1 MELVELT
8 AEELSDVAGG
18 YYDGPGLGVV
28 FA

>member
-8 AEELSDVAGG
+8 EVELSEVAGG